1 MQSTARIR
9 RGELTQDL
17 ITTHECRVG
26 CIRIDGACG
35 ISSRALA
42 HSLVTARKAWPFEG
56 PSDFDRTKRVSIAP
70 SSESAVRRTVAEL
83 RWSPPLVGSRS
94 SP

>member
-26 CIRIDGACG
+26 CIRTDGACG

-56 PSDFDRTKRVSIAP
+56 PQISIGRSGFP
-70 SSESAVRRTVAEL
+70 LLL
-83 RWSPPLVGSRS
+83 RLSLPLGER
-94 SP
+94 